1 MVFQNRMPSTVLDRF
16 GHSVMASPVDKFHF
30 RTPVAVSDQF
40 YGCVFGLGHYVT
52 IVGPESVKEGMK
64 KALAKVTKRYE

>member
-1 MVFQNRMPSTVLDRF
+1 MMGVVMDRF
-16 GHSVMASPVDKFHF
+16 GRDVVTDIVDKEHF
-30 RTPVAVSDQF
+30 QIPVPGAVSDQF
-40 YGCVFGLGHYVT
+40 YGWVFGLGNYVT